1 MLEPA
6 GAPCMESE
14 LARRLRQQRLIAEF
28 GVFALREPA
37 LRPALDRAARCVVEG
52 LGCPF
57 AKVLEH
63 LPAENRLLVR
73 AGVGWSPGVVGR
85 ATVGAD
91 LESPAGY
98 ALHTARPVL
107 SNHLDG
113 ETRFRT
119 PALMADH
126 GVRRAINVVIRG
138 DSAPFGVL
146 EADSPDPGEFSA
158 DDIHFLQAL
167 ANTLAVAIERE
178 AGRREAAGR
187 QDLLLREIH
196 HRVKNSLQLVQS
208 TLSLQARVEAGEPAR
223 THLEEAAA
231 RVKTIA
237 AVHDR
242 LYRGGSLG
250 EVEVSAYLDGLVADL
265 GASLADQRRGR
276 GIELAEADRDTWP
289 ADDVPAFGLVATEL
303 VTNALKY
310 GRGTVTVRFRRL
322 EDAAELSVEDEG
334 PGFPP
339 DFDPSRSRGLGMRLV
354 AALVRPPRATA
365 RVDRGASGGRFVVR
379 FDRRG

>member
-1 MLEPA
+1 MEP
-6 GAPCMESE
+6 E
-14 LARRLRQQRLIAEF
+14 LTRRLRQQRLIAEF

-37 LRPALDRAARCVVEG
+37 LQPALDRAAHCVVEG

-73 AGVGWSPGVVGR
+73 AGVGWRPGVVGT
-85 ATVGAD
+85 ATVGGD

-98 ALHTARPVL
+98 ALHTGQPVL

-113 ETRFRT
+113 ESRFRT
-119 PALMADH
+119 PALMAEH
-126 GVRRAINVVIRG
+126 GVRRAINVVVRG
-138 DSAPFGVL
+138 DGASFGVL
-146 EADSPDPGEFSA
+146 EADSTDRGEFCA

-178 AGRREAAGR
+178 AARREAGR
-187 QDLLLREIH
+187 QQELLLREIH

-208 TLSLQARVEAGEPAR
+208 TLSLQARFEAEPAR

-242 LYRGGSLG
+242 LYRGSSLG
-250 EVEVSAYLDGLVADL
+250 EIEMSVYLEGLIADL
-265 GASLADQRRGR
+265 RASLADTAQGC
-276 GIELAEADRDTWP
+276 GIDLVGADRDTWP
-289 ADDVPAFGLVATEL
+289 ADDAPAFGLVVTEL
-303 VTNALKY
+303 ITNALKY
-310 GRGTVTVRFRRL
+310 GKGTVRVRFRRL
-322 EDAAELSVEDEG
+322 ERAAELSVEDNG

-339 DFDPSRSRGLGMRLV
+339 DFDPRCSRGLGMRVV
-354 AALVRPPRATA
+354 AALAKPPRAA
-365 RVDRGASGGRFVVR
+365 VEIDRAAPGGRVVVR
-379 FDRRG
+379 FNRES